1 MSSIVANNIA
11 QCIDALVRFI
21 DTLMKLN
28 IHLTIARLISAPLIL
43 IVVQISR
50 IDHERIS
57 EKVQD
62 SSADTFEI
70 AGETVRSFGND
81 DEELETLFYNHI
93 KFHEYKHI

>member
-11 QCIDALVRFI
+11 QCIDALVRF
-21 DTLMKLN
+21 TC
-28 IHLTIARLISAPLIL
+28 LISAPLIL